1 MKMKTEGKRKA
12 KLQSARREICVNK
25 VCGYQKLDLS
35 VLLKRP
41 YMEQSAV
48 YSDLIDRY
56 KPFRETNC
64 PCLYI

>member
-1 MKMKTEGKRKA
+1 MKMKAEGKRKA

-41 YMEQSAV
+41 YME
-48 YSDLIDRY
+48 
-56 KPFRETNC
+56 
-64 PCLYI
+64 